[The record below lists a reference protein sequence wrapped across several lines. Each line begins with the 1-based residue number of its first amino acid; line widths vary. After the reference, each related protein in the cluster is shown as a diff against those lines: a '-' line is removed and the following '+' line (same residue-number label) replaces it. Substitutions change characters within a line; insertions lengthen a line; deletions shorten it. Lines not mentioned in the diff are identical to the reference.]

1 LWNKKNLNKKQADTS
16 SNLTTARKI
25 KVIDYVSSKKLINSI
40 HSDNSMY
47 YNTYKYNLYRFLS
60 DNIPAVSAALTTW
73 VRLSAAP
80 GKLIVDSLENT
91 KTRIA
96 AQEKLDSLVNN
107 LFMLPTGNRVGMSF
121 FLSDLFRSLYRD
133 GLYAGFLAVEPDGSS
148 VDRFISIDV
157 SKIIKDEYGEI
168 YLDLDNQK
176 ISLNRPDFYCLSLNA
191 DSNHPLGCSILQP
204 IPFVSYIEQ
213 QLVEDMRRSNHNSGY
228 HRLHVKITPPERL
241 SGESDKIY
249 IDRINSYFDSTV
261 SMIKSCEID
270 ENPVTWDNVNIDS
283 VGPKNVRT
291 VTNSW
296 FLNHRAIIEEICAGT
311 NLAPFL
317 LGYSFGAT
325 STWSSFKFDIV
336 MRQVRSIQEEAKNF
350 LEWIGNIDLALNG
363 FDFTCRFEFD
373 NNFTYQAIDNKQ
385 IKSSD
390 IDNILKLFQA
400 GLIDEETAK
409 RKAGELI

>member
-1 LWNKKNLNKKQADTS
+1 LRIKKKSDEKLLNIS
-16 SNLTTARKI
+16 SEFAAI
-25 KVIDYVSSKKLINSI
+25 QKVRVGDYKSSAEIVKNIQF
-40 HSDNSMY
+40 DNFE
-47 YNTYKYNLYRFLS
+47 YNNRQKYNLYRFLS
-60 DNIPAVSAALTTW
+60 KNIPAVSAALATW

-80 GKLIVDSLENT
+80 GKLVIDCSDSSENI
-91 KTRIA
+91 KS
-96 AQEKLDSLVNN
+96 AQSKLDRLVNN
-107 LFMLPTGNRVGMSF
+107 LFMLPTGNRVGISL

-133 GLYAGFLAVEPDGSS
+133 GIYAGFLTVDPDGAG

-157 SKIIKDEYGEI
+157 NNIIRDETGRLFIE
-168 YLDLDNQK
+168 LDNRK
-176 ISLNRPDFYCLSLNA
+176 ISLDRPDFYCLSLNA
-191 DSNHPLGCSILQP
+191 DLNHPLGCSILQP
-204 IPFVSYIEQ
+204 IPFVTYIEQ

-261 SMIKSCEID
+261 SMIKSCDVD

-283 VGPKNVRT
+283 VGPTNVRT

-296 FLNHRAIIEEICAGT
+296 FLNHRAMIEEICAGT

-350 LEWIGNIDLALNG
+350 LEWIGNIDLAMNG
-363 FDFTCRFEFD
+363 FNYNCRFEFD
-373 NNFTYQAIDNKQ
+373 NNFSYQAIDEKQ
-385 IKSSD
+385 IKSSG
-390 IDNILKLFQA
+390 IENILKLYQA

-409 RKAGELI
+409 YKAGELI